1 MENIKKIGKH
11 IFWIIQL
18 IVSLV
23 LTYSVYKLLPLKYL
37 AIVIL
42 ILAVLLG
49 LVIFMQLS
57 SKTNKT
63 VKIDSKVLAIFLS
76 VLMIFVNVKVIN
88 KAQETINKISNGNI
102 QTTTVSVLVKKDSA
116 FQKIEDLD
124 GKQFGIMKNID
135 RENTDFMLNRLNE
148 KFSNQVSKTEYA
160 SGEEMLQDLLDD
172 KTDAIIMNEGFRDSF
187 NLIDK
192 KFESDTKVIY
202 TLDKQKTIENLKSAS
217 VTKESFIVYISG
229 IDTTGPITTTSRSD
243 VNMLM
248 AVNPVKKK
256 IGLVFIPRDYYVPLQ
271 CHDGVCETGAMDK
284 LTHAGLYGVEVS
296 QATIE
301 NILGVDIN
309 YNIRINFDTLT
320 TMVDALG
327 GIDINSDQDVNLRNG
342 PRCNIK
348 QGENHVDGRCA
359 LGFARERYAYNAGD
373 RHRGENQQE
382 VIRAMI
388 NKMTTTNIIKN
399 YESILNA
406 VQGMFQTN
414 MKTDEIT
421 ALIQMQINDMA
432 KWDVQSTLVD
442 GKGDMVPTYSYGSTP
457 LYVMR
462 PYTDSISSAKI
473 FINEI
478 IKQNEVKK

>member
-11 IFWIIQL
+11 VFWIIQL
-18 IVSLV
+18 IVSLI

-57 SKTNKT
+57 SKTNKA
-63 VKIDSKVLAIFLS
+63 VKMGSKVLAIVLS
-76 VLMIFVNVKVIN
+76 VLMVFVNVKVIN
-88 KAQETINKISNGNI
+88 KAQETIDKISNGNI
-102 QTTTVSVLVKKDSA
+102 QTTTVSVLVKKDNT

-148 KFSNQVSKTEYA
+148 QFSNQVSKTEYE
-160 SGEEMLQDLLDD
+160 SGEEMLQDLLND

-192 KFESDTKVIY
+192 KFESETKVIY
-202 TLDKQKTIENLKSAS
+202 TLDKKKTIENLKSAS
-217 VTKESFIVYISG
+217 VTKESFIAYISG
-229 IDTTGPITTTSRSD
+229 IDTSGPITTTSRSD

-271 CHDGVCETGAMDK
+271 CHDGVCESGAMDK
-284 LTHAGLYGVEVS
+284 LTHAGLYGIEVS

-309 YNIRINFDTLT
+309 YNIRINFDTVK

-327 GIDINSDQDVNLRNG
+327 GIEIDSDKDFIAWTDHE
-342 PRCNIK
+342 CHIK
-348 QGENHVDGRCA
+348 EGKQHLDGKCA
-359 LGFARERYAYNAGD
+359 LAFARERYSYEAGD

-421 ALIQMQINDMA
+421 ALIQMQINDMT
-432 KWDVQSTLVD
+432 KWDVQTTLLD
-442 GKGDMVPTYSYGSTP
+442 GTGDMVPTYSYGSTP

-462 PYTDSISSAKI
+462 PDTDTISSAKV

-478 IKQNEVKK
+478 IK

>member
-23 LTYSVYKLLPLKYL
+23 LTYSVYTLLPLKYL

-42 ILAVLLG
+42 ILAILLG

-57 SKTNKT
+57 NKTNKA
-63 VKIDSKVLAIFLS
+63 VKIGSKVLALVLS

-88 KAQETINKISNGNI
+88 KAQQTIDKISNGNI

-148 KFSNQVSKTEYA
+148 KFSNQISKTEYA
-160 SGEEMLQDLLDD
+160 SGEEMLQDLLND

-192 KFESDTKVIY
+192 KFESDTRVIY

-327 GIDINSDQDVNLRNG
+327 GIDINSDQDVNLLHG
-342 PRCNIK
+342 AGCNIK
-348 QGENHVDGRCA
+348 QGENHVNGACA

-442 GKGDMVPTYSYGSTP
+442 GTGDMVPTYSYGSTP

-462 PYTDSISSAKI
+462 PNQSTIESAKKMLE
-473 FINEI
+473 EI
-478 IKQNEVKK
+478 LK

>member
-148 KFSNQVSKTEYA
+148 QFTNQVSKTEYA

-192 KFESDTKVIY
+192 KFESETKVIY

-217 VTKESFIVYISG
+217 VTKESFIIYISG

-256 IGLVFIPRDYYVPLQ
+256 IGLVFIPRDYYVSLQ

-327 GIDINSDQDVNLRNG
+327 GIDINSDQDVNLLHG
-342 PRCNIK
+342 AGCNIK
-348 QGENHVDGRCA
+348 QGENHVNGTCA

-388 NKMTTTNIIKN
+388 NKITTTNIIKN

-442 GKGDMVPTYSYGSTP
+442 GTGDMVPTYSYGSTP

-462 PYTDSISSAKI
+462 PDTDSISSSRL

-478 IKQNEVKK
+478 IK

>member
-1 MENIKKIGKH
+1 MENIKKVGKH

-57 SKTNKT
+57 SKTNKA
-63 VKIDSKVLAIFLS
+63 VKAGSKVLAIVLS
-76 VLMIFVNVKVIN
+76 ALMIFVNVKVIN
-88 KAQETINKISNGNI
+88 KAQQTIDKISNGNI

-124 GKQFGIMKNID
+124 GKQFGIMKEID

-148 KFSNQVSKTEYA
+148 QFSNQISKTEYA
-160 SGEEMLQDLLDD
+160 NGEEMLQDLLED
-172 KTDAIIMNEGFRDSF
+172 KTEAIIMNEGFRDSF

-192 KFESDTKVIY
+192 KFESETKVIY
-202 TLDKQKTIENLKSAS
+202 TLDKEKIIENLKSAS
-217 VTKESFIVYISG
+217 VTKESFIVFISG

-248 AVNPVKKK
+248 AVNPLKKK

-284 LTHAGLYGVEVS
+284 LTHAGLYGIEVS

-327 GIDINSDQDVNLRNG
+327 GIDINSDQDVNLLHG
-342 PRCNIK
+342 AGCNIK
-348 QGENHVDGRCA
+348 QGENHVNGACA

-421 ALIQMQINDMA
+421 ALIQMQISDMA
-432 KWDVQSTLVD
+432 KWDVQSILVD
-442 GKGDMVPTYSYGSTP
+442 GTGDMVPTYSYGSTP

-462 PYTDSISSAKI
+462 PNKSTIEEANDFIDKI
-473 FINEI
+473 L
-478 IKQNEVKK
+478 K

>member
-1 MENIKKIGKH
+1 MENIKKFGKH

-18 IVSLV
+18 IASLI
-23 LTYSVYKLLPLKYL
+23 LSYSVYKILPMKYL
-37 AIVIL
+37 ILVIL
-42 ILAVLLG
+42 VLAILLG
-49 LVIFMQLS
+49 LVIFMQVA
-57 SKTNKT
+57 SKTNKA
-63 VKIDSKVLAIFLS
+63 VKIGSKVLAIVLS
-76 VLMIFVNVKVIN
+76 ILMIFVNVKVIN
-88 KAQETINKISNGNI
+88 KVQQTIDKISNGNI
-102 QTTTVSVLVKKDSA
+102 QTTTVSVLVKKNSA

-148 KFSNQVSKTEYA
+148 QFRNQVSKTEYA
-160 SGEEMLQDLLDD
+160 SGEEMLQDLLDE

-256 IGLVFIPRDYYVPLQ
+256 IGLIFIPRDYYVPLQ

-309 YNIRINFDTLT
+309 YNVRINFDTLT

-327 GIDINSDQDVNLRNG
+327 GIDINSDQDVNLLHG
-342 PRCNIK
+342 AGCNIK
-348 QGENHVDGRCA
+348 QGKNHVNGACA

-414 MKTDEIT
+414 LKTDEIT
-421 ALIQMQINDMA
+421 ALIQMQINDMS

-442 GKGDMVPTYSYGSTP
+442 GTGDMVPTYSYGSTP

-462 PYTDSISSAKI
+462 PNTDSISSAKT
-473 FINEI
+473 FVNEI
-478 IKQNEVKK
+478 IK

>member
-37 AIVIL
+37 AIVVL

-57 SKTNKT
+57 NKTNKA
-63 VKIDSKVLAIFLS
+63 VKIGSKVLAIILS

-88 KAQETINKISNGNI
+88 KAQETIDKISNGNI

-148 KFSNQVSKTEYA
+148 QFTNQVSKTEYA

-327 GIDINSDQDVNLRNG
+327 GIEIYSDKDLTAYTDPSCHYTEG
-342 PRCNIK
+342 K
-348 QGENHVDGRCA
+348 QHVGGKCA
-359 LGFARERYAYNAGD
+359 LAFARERYSYAAGD

-382 VIRAMI
+382 VIRSVI
-388 NKMTTTNIIKN
+388 EKMTTTNIIKN
-399 YESILNA
+399 YESFLNV

-414 MKTDEIT
+414 MTTDEIT
-421 ALIQMQINDMA
+421 ALIQMQISDMS
-432 KWDVQSTLVD
+432 KWNVQSASVD
-442 GKGDMVPTYSYGSTP
+442 GTGDMVPTYSYGSTP

-462 PYTDSISSAKI
+462 PDINSINLVKN
-473 FINEI
+473 FIKD
-478 IKQNEVKK
+478 IKE

>member
-37 AIVIL
+37 AIIIL

-57 SKTNKT
+57 SKTNKA
-63 VKIDSKVLAIFLS
+63 VKIGSKVLAIVLS
-76 VLMIFVNVKVIN
+76 MLMIFVNVKVIN

-124 GKQFGIMKNID
+124 GKRFGIMKIID

-148 KFSNQVSKTEYA
+148 QFTNQVSKTEYA
-160 SGEEMLQDLLDD
+160 NGEEMLQDLLDD

-309 YNIRINFDTLT
+309 YNIRINFDTVK

-327 GIDINSDQDVNLRNG
+327 GVDIYSDKDLTAYTDSSCHFTEG
-342 PRCNIK
+342 K
-348 QGENHVDGRCA
+348 QHVGGKCA
-359 LGFARERYAYNAGD
+359 LAFARERYSYEAGD

-382 VIRAMI
+382 VIRAMV
-388 NKMTTTNIIKN
+388 KKLTTTNIIKN

-421 ALIQMQINDMA
+421 ALIQMQINDMS

-442 GKGDMVPTYSYGSTP
+442 GTGDMVPTYSYGSTP
-457 LYVMR
+457 LYVMK
-462 PYTDSISSAKI
+462 PNQSTIDEAKE
-473 FINEI
+473 FIINTEE
-478 IKQNEVKK
+478 K

>member
-1 MENIKKIGKH
+1 
-11 IFWIIQL
+11 
-18 IVSLV
+18 
-23 LTYSVYKLLPLKYL
+23 
-37 AIVIL
+37 
-42 ILAVLLG
+42 
-49 LVIFMQLS
+49 MQLS
-57 SKTNKT
+57 SKTNKA
-63 VKIDSKVLAIFLS
+63 VKMGSKVLAIVLS
-76 VLMIFVNVKVIN
+76 VLMVFVNVKVIN
-88 KAQETINKISNGNI
+88 KAQETIDKISNGNI
-102 QTTTVSVLVKKDSA
+102 QTTTVSVLVKKDNT

-148 KFSNQVSKTEYA
+148 QFTNQVSKTEYA

-327 GIDINSDQDVNLRNG
+327 GIDINSDQDVDLLHG
-342 PRCNIK
+342 AGCNIK
-348 QGENHVDGRCA
+348 QGENHVNGACA

-414 MKTDEIT
+414 MKTDEIA
-421 ALIQMQINDMA
+421 ALIQMQINDLA

-442 GKGDMVPTYSYGSTP
+442 GTGDMVPTYSYGSTP

-462 PYTDSISSAKI
+462 PDKDTISSAKS
-473 FINEI
+473 FVDGI
-478 IKQNEVKK
+478 IK

>member
-1 MENIKKIGKH
+1 MENIKNIGKH

-42 ILAVLLG
+42 ILGVLLG
-49 LVIFMQLS
+49 LIIFMQLS
-57 SKTNKT
+57 SKTNKA
-63 VKIDSKVLAIFLS
+63 VKIGSKVLAIVLS
-76 VLMIFVNVKVIN
+76 ILMIFVNVKVIN
-88 KAQETINKISNGNI
+88 KAQQTIDKISNGNI

-148 KFSNQVSKTEYA
+148 QFTNQVSKTEYA

-192 KFESDTKVIY
+192 KFESETKVIY

-327 GIDINSDQDVNLRNG
+327 GIDINSDQDVNLLHG
-342 PRCNIK
+342 VGCNIK
-348 QGENHVDGRCA
+348 QGENHVDGVCA

-382 VIRAMI
+382 VIRSVI

-432 KWDVQSTLVD
+432 KWDVQSTMVD
-442 GKGDMVPTYSYGSTP
+442 GTGDMVPTYSYGSTP

-462 PYTDSISSAKI
+462 PDTDTISSAKT
-473 FINEI
+473 FLDGI
-478 IKQNEVKK
+478 IK

>member
-11 IFWIIQL
+11 VFWIIQL
-18 IVSLV
+18 IVSLI

-57 SKTNKT
+57 SKTNKA
-63 VKIDSKVLAIFLS
+63 VKMGSKVLAIVLS
-76 VLMIFVNVKVIN
+76 VLMVFVNVKVIN
-88 KAQETINKISNGNI
+88 KAQETIDKISNGNI
-102 QTTTVSVLVKKDSA
+102 QTTTVSVLVKKDNT

-148 KFSNQVSKTEYA
+148 QFTNQVSKTEYA

-327 GIDINSDQDVNLRNG
+327 GIDINSDQDVDLLHG
-342 PRCNIK
+342 AGCNIK
-348 QGENHVDGRCA
+348 QGENHVNGACA

-414 MKTDEIT
+414 MKTDEIA
-421 ALIQMQINDMA
+421 ALIQMQINDLA

-442 GKGDMVPTYSYGSTP
+442 GTGDMVPTYSYGSTP

-462 PYTDSISSAKI
+462 PDKDTISSAKS
-473 FINEI
+473 FVDGI
-478 IKQNEVKK
+478 IK

>member
-18 IVSLV
+18 IVSLI
-23 LTYSVYKLLPLKYL
+23 LTYSVYKILPLKYL

-42 ILAVLLG
+42 ILGVLLG
-49 LVIFMQLS
+49 LIIYMQLS
-57 SKTNKT
+57 NKTNKV
-63 VKIDSKVLAIFLS
+63 VKIGSKVLAIILS

-102 QTTTVSVLVKKDSA
+102 QTTTVSVLVKKDSP

-135 RENTDFMLNRLNE
+135 RDNTDFMLNRLNE
-148 KFSNQVSKTEYA
+148 QFTNQVSKTEYA
-160 SGEEMLQDLLDD
+160 NGEEMLQDLLDD

-192 KFESDTKVIY
+192 KFESETRVIY

-248 AVNPVKKK
+248 AVNPVKKQ

-284 LTHAGLYGVEVS
+284 LTHAGLYGIEVS

-301 NILGVDIN
+301 NILRVDIN
-309 YNIRINFDTLT
+309 YNVRINFDTLT

-327 GIDINSDQDVNLRNG
+327 GIDINSDQDVNLLHG
-342 PRCNIK
+342 AGCNIK
-348 QGENHVDGRCA
+348 QGENHVNGACA

-414 MKTDEIT
+414 MTTDEIT
-421 ALIQMQINDMA
+421 ALIQMQINDMS
-432 KWDVQSTLVD
+432 KWDVKSTLVD
-442 GKGDMVPTYSYGSTP
+442 GTGDMVPTYSYGSTP

-462 PYTDSISSAKI
+462 LDADSISSAKT

-478 IKQNEVKK
+478 IK

>member
-42 ILAVLLG
+42 ILAILLG
-49 LVIFMQLS
+49 LIIFMQLS
-57 SKTNKT
+57 NKTNKV
-63 VKIDSKVLAIFLS
+63 VKIGSKVLAIILS

-102 QTTTVSVLVKKDSA
+102 QTTTVSVLVKKDST
-116 FQKIEDLD
+116 FEKIEDLD

-148 KFSNQVSKTEYA
+148 QFTNQVSKTEYA

-187 NLIDK
+187 NLFDK

-202 TLDKQKTIENLKSAS
+202 TLDKHKTIENLKSAS

-327 GIDINSDQDVNLRNG
+327 GIDINSDQDVDLLHG
-342 PRCNIK
+342 AGCNIK
-348 QGENHVDGRCA
+348 QGENHVNGACA

-421 ALIQMQINDMA
+421 ALIQMQINDMS

-442 GKGDMVPTYSYGSTP
+442 GTGDMVSTYSYGSTP

-462 PYTDSISSAKI
+462 SDSDSIESAKA
-473 FINEI
+473 FIDEI
-478 IKQNEVKK
+478 IK

>member
-42 ILAVLLG
+42 ILAILLG
-49 LVIFMQLS
+49 LIIFMQLS
-57 SKTNKT
+57 NKTNKV
-63 VKIDSKVLAIFLS
+63 VKIGSKVLAIVLS

-88 KAQETINKISNGNI
+88 KAQETIDKISNGNI

-148 KFSNQVSKTEYA
+148 QFSNQVSKTEYA
-160 SGEEMLQDLLDD
+160 NGEEMLQELLDD

-217 VTKESFIVYISG
+217 VTKENFIVYISG

-327 GIDINSDQDVNLRNG
+327 GIDINSDQDVNLLHG
-342 PRCNIK
+342 AGCNIK
-348 QGENHVDGRCA
+348 KGENHVNGACA

-414 MKTDEIT
+414 MTTDEIT
-421 ALIQMQINDMA
+421 AFIQMQIKDMS

-442 GKGDMVPTYSYGSTP
+442 GTGDMVPTYSYGSTP

-462 PYTDSISSAKI
+462 SDSDSIDSAKS
-473 FINEI
+473 FIDGI
-478 IKQNEVKK
+478 IK

>member
-1 MENIKKIGKH
+1 M
-11 IFWIIQL
+11 
-18 IVSLV
+18 
-23 LTYSVYKLLPLKYL
+23 
-37 AIVIL
+37 
-42 ILAVLLG
+42 
-49 LVIFMQLS
+49 
-57 SKTNKT
+57 
-63 VKIDSKVLAIFLS
+63 
-76 VLMIFVNVKVIN
+76 
-88 KAQETINKISNGNI
+88 
-102 QTTTVSVLVKKDSA
+102 KKDSA

-148 KFSNQVSKTEYA
+148 QFTNQVSKTEYA

-327 GIDINSDQDVNLRNG
+327 GIDINSDQDVDLLHG
-342 PRCNIK
+342 AGCNIK
-348 QGENHVDGRCA
+348 QGENHVNGACA

-414 MKTDEIT
+414 MKTDEIA
-421 ALIQMQINDMA
+421 ALIQMQINDLA

-442 GKGDMVPTYSYGSTP
+442 GTGDMVPTYSYGSTP

-462 PYTDSISSAKI
+462 PDKDTISSAKS
-473 FINEI
+473 FVDGI
-478 IKQNEVKK
+478 IK

>member
-18 IVSLV
+18 IVSLI

-57 SKTNKT
+57 SKTNKA
-63 VKIDSKVLAIFLS
+63 VKMGSKVLAIVLS
-76 VLMIFVNVKVIN
+76 VLMVFVNVKVIN
-88 KAQETINKISNGNI
+88 KAQETIDKISNGNI
-102 QTTTVSVLVKKDSA
+102 QTTTVSVLVKKDNT

-148 KFSNQVSKTEYA
+148 QFSNQVSKTEYE
-160 SGEEMLQDLLDD
+160 SGEEMLQDLLND

-327 GIDINSDQDVNLRNG
+327 GIDINSDQDVDLLHG
-342 PRCNIK
+342 AGCNIK
-348 QGENHVDGRCA
+348 QGENHVNGACA

-414 MKTDEIT
+414 MKTDEIA
-421 ALIQMQINDMA
+421 ALIQMQINDLA

-442 GKGDMVPTYSYGSTP
+442 GTGDMVPTYSYGSTP

-462 PYTDSISSAKI
+462 PDKDTISSAKS
-473 FINEI
+473 FVDGI
-478 IKQNEVKK
+478 IK